1 MFCMQG
7 KYTPMKV
14 PIWGTCGW
22 RYRDTQDNR
31 LKLTGQ
37 TIEDGEEGEE
47 EVGGWGLRGGDEEE
61 GQFPVEPQTVTL
73 IWP

>member
-1 MFCMQG
+1 MQG

-22 RYRDTQDNR
+22 RNRDTEANR
-31 LKLTGQ
+31 LKLTGH
-37 TIEDGEEGEE
+37 TIEEGEE
-47 EVGGWGLRGGDEEE
+47 DEEKEEDEEE
-61 GQFPVEPQTVTL
+61 EPFPVEPQTL